1 MQVVSTFRS
10 SRVYWRRFLVLG
22 LLIIVL
28 GQVAFVQSSPAAQ
41 AQVNDAN
48 AAQQILALVNE
59 WRMQEGLW
67 PLKPN
72 ATLEAMALTQ
82 ATYILPKIAQIP
94 DEDESQFHMDASG
107 QNPRQRAANPP
118 YNWPSYG
125 QLQQMEVGENAGVG
139 GYKFVMNFWH
149 TSDIHRRAALS
160 NVYREVGVAALPYN
174 GNYFFLMDFG
184 ARPGVLT
191 TLTDASGSTLYLS
204 DERSKY
210 TGIAPGGMQVRVFD
224 ANGRALTG
232 TQPWTPTIN
241 FQERLGGNLFVLYTN
256 STFQALSPVT
266 LGQDMALLPGTTSVA
281 AAPTSA
287 PAIVALP
294 TNVPAANPTA
304 AFAALATNTP
314 SVAAAPAT
322 SAPVNTATAD
332 ILVLY
337 SDYGLVLFNN
347 SPGTINLSGI
357 SVGAANRISVE
368 RWQSVANFSIPAFP
382 SGSCLM
388 VSVSGSSPAIPT
400 NCKFVRSQ
408 LEVSASRVFWTT
420 SNFTVNQGDTVLA
433 TCLGGAGHCE
443 VDLP

>member
-1 MQVVSTFRS
+1 M
-10 SRVYWRRFLVLG
+10 
-22 LLIIVL
+22 IVTL
-28 GQVAFVQSSPAAQ
+28 GQVAWVQSSPAAQ
-41 AQVNDAN
+41 QNDAN

-72 ATLEAMALTQ
+72 ATLEAMVLAQ
-82 ATYILPKIAQIP
+82 ATYVLPKIASIP
-94 DEDESQFHMDASG
+94 DEDESQYHTDASG

-139 GYKFVMNFWH
+139 SYKSVMNFWK

-160 NVYREVGVAALPYN
+160 TVYREVGVAALPYN

-191 TLTDASGSTLYLS
+191 TLTDVSGSTLYLS

-232 TQPWTPTIN
+232 TQPWTPTIS
-241 FQERLGGNLFVLYTN
+241 FQERLSGNLFVLYSN
-256 STFQALSPVT
+256 STYQALSPVS
-266 LGQDMALLPGTTSVA
+266 LGQDAAVLPGNTTVV
-281 AAPTSA
+281 AAPTSV
-287 PAIVALP
+287 PALVALP
-294 TNVPAANPTA
+294 TNVPPTA
-304 AFAALATNTP
+304 APAGIATHTP
-314 SVAAAPAT
+314 SVAAVSTAT
-322 SAPVNTATAD
+322 SPGTVNPD
-332 ILVLY
+332 LLVLY
-337 SDYGLVLFNN
+337 SEHGLVLYNN
-347 SPGTINLSGI
+347 TSGSINLSSI
-357 SVGAANRISVE
+357 SVGVDNRISVE
-368 RWQSVANFSIPAFP
+368 RWQSVANFSITAFP
-382 SGSCLM
+382 AGSCLM
-388 VSVSGSSPAIPT
+388 VSVANSSAAIPT

-408 LEVSASRVFWTT
+408 VEVSASRVFWTT
-420 SNFTVNQGDTVLA
+420 TNFTVNQGDTVLA